1 MPPYTP
7 QCLHLEG
14 WLPPCCTHTSLI
26 LFSETF
32 HVTLATNRPDHKL
45 TGLEVTELYD
55 DHSSQRSGKPGRLRH
70 REGDTRDSVLVPQ
83 PQPSPSPAV
92 RAEVRTQRCVHGVIT
107 ADKNYE
113 TTHPWHPSIQLQ
125 ENYSYQNA
133 LPYGKR
139 YIIDHKDSP

>member
-1 MPPYTP
+1 MTIT
-7 QCLHLEG
+7 HLSAVG
-14 WLPPCCTHTSLI
+14 SR
-26 LFSETF
+26 
-32 HVTLATNRPDHKL
+32 A
-45 TGLEVTELYD
+45 
-55 DHSSQRSGKPGRLRH
+55 RLRH
-70 REGDTRDSVLVPQ
+70 REGDIRDSVLVPQ

-133 LPYGKR
+133 IVFL
-139 YIIDHKDSP
+139 